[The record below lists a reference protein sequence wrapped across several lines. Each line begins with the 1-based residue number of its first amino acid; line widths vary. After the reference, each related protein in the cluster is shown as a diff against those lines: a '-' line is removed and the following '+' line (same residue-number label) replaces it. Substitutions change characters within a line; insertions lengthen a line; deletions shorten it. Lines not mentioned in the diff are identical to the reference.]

1 MGRSISDYKKFV
13 LNDQDAFELKSGC
26 PIHVRAGGY
35 YNYLLNQNQKFKGKY
50 QLIQGGNK
58 IKWYHADD
66 TFCEVFAYKVGDYP
80 AEFAPKMNFEVQFQK
95 TILDPLNRII
105 VPAGM
110 PALHPSLAYT
120 VSLF

>member
-1 MGRSISDYKKFV
+1 MGRSISDYRKFV
-13 LNDQDAFELKSGC
+13 LNDQDTFELKSGC

-35 YNYLLNQNQKFKGKY
+35 YNYLLNQNQKYKGRY
-50 QLIQGGNK
+50 QLIQGGDK

-66 TFCEVFAYKVGDYP
+66 SFCEVFAYKVGDYP

-110 PALHPSLAYT
+110 PALNPSLAYT